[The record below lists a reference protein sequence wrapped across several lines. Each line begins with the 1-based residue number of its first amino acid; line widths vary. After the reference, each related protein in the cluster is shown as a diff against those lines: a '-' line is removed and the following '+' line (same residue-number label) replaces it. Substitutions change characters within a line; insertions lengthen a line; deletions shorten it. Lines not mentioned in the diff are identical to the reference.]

1 MFRRMLQRGKYTHT
15 HQGRGVAKMLL
26 CQFREIAELS
36 DVDIIGGDVNTSAHR
51 ERGKA
56 KLRSIEEAWEE
67 TLRIL
72 PPDLGFNVWPD

>member
-1 MFRRMLQRGKYTHT
+1 
-15 HQGRGVAKMLL
+15 MLL

-56 KLRSIEEAWEE
+56 KLRPIGEAWEE

-72 PPDLGFNVWPD
+72 PPDLGFNVGPTTRIVTNWRVARLGSL